1 MRIRAAASG
10 LRAPVCAAS
19 ADEDEAAALCSGRDY
34 REQLRRRVRTALLLE
49 DRMAAMSWLQHVIE
63 DRGLADWQERARES
77 ILDVNDGIV
86 SAAGIAEGF
95 ARAGAST
102 RTLVFAGAAVI
113 LAGGL
118 AAAGARYTEER
129 IEWEMNRRLLESER
143 ASIETDPA
151 GEFEELVQIY
161 EAKGLSSGLA
171 RRVAQELTESDP
183 VAAHADAELHL
194 DSTGSAHTSVYAA
207 GIAGL
212 FYGIG
217 AAIPLAAM
225 RWLPVGQRIEL
236 TFATVL
242 VALALTGWFASW
254 LTGLPVLRLVRRNLV
269 LGAATMAAGLLV
281 GLVVAI

>member
-1 MRIRAAASG
+1 M
-10 LRAPVCAAS
+10 
-19 ADEDEAAALCSGRDY
+19 
-34 REQLRRRVRTALLLE
+34 
-49 DRMAAMSWLQHVIE
+49 
-63 DRGLADWQERARES
+63 
-77 ILDVNDGIV
+77 
-86 SAAGIAEGF
+86 
-95 ARAGAST
+95 
-102 RTLVFAGAAVI
+102 
-113 LAGGL
+113 
-118 AAAGARYTEER
+118 
-129 IEWEMNRRLLESER
+129 
-143 ASIETDPA
+143 
-151 GEFEELVQIY
+151 
-161 EAKGLSSGLA
+161 
-171 RRVAQELTESDP
+171 
-183 VAAHADAELHL
+183 
-194 DSTGSAHTSVYAA
+194 GSAHTSVYAA